1 MAKSET
7 KAPGKT
13 KTTGKTKATA
23 KVKPAAKAAKASSA
37 GKAVAPRT
45 SVPTVAPAKLTFW
58 GWRRENG
65 RVGVRNHVVILP
77 LDDLSNAACEAV
89 ANNIKGTLALPHAYG
104 RLQFGKDLDLHFRT
118 LIGTGS
124 NPNVAA
130 VVVIGIE
137 DGWTAKV
144 VEGIART
151 GKPVVGFGIEG
162 HGDIAT
168 IARASYEAKKMVQWA
183 SELRREECDIGEL
196 WVSTKCGE
204 SDTTTG
210 LSSCPTVGNMYD
222 KLLPRGIYGVFGET
236 SEITGA
242 EHLCKARAATPEV
255 GERWYAMWKAYQE
268 DVIEAHKTDDLSDSQ
283 PTKGNIAGG
292 LTTIEE
298 KALGNLEK
306 IGKESKFIEIL
317 EPAEAPAAGPG
328 LYYMD
333 TSSAAAECVTL
344 MAAGGYVVHTFPT
357 GQGNVIGNPIVP
369 VIKISGNPKTIRT
382 MGEHIDL
389 DVSGILR
396 RELTISQAGDA
407 LIGMI
412 ARTANGRLTAA
423 EALGHREFS
432 MTKLYR
438 SA

>member
-1 MAKSET
+1 MSVSGST
-7 KAPGKT
+7 KFMGY
-13 KTTGKTKATA
+13 
-23 KVKPAAKAAKASSA
+23 
-37 GKAVAPRT
+37 
-45 SVPTVAPAKLTFW
+45 
-58 GWRRENG
+58 RRENG

-77 LDDLSNAACEAV
+77 VDDISNAACESV

-104 RLQFGKDLDLHFRT
+104 RLQFGEDLDLHFRT
-118 LIGTGS
+118 MIGTGA

-130 VVVIGIE
+130 CIVIGIE
-137 DGWTAKV
+137 PGWTNRI
-144 VEGIART
+144 VEGIAKT
-151 GKPVVGFGIEG
+151 GKPVEGFWIEQN
-162 HGDIAT
+162 GDLKT
-168 IARASYEAKKMVQWA
+168 IMDASRKAKEFVHFA
-183 SELRREECDIGEL
+183 SEFQREPCEVSEL

-210 LSSCPTVGNMYD
+210 LGSCPTVGNMYD
-222 KLLPRGIYGVFGET
+222 KLIPEGIYGVFGET

-242 EHLCKARAATPEV
+242 EHICKERAATPEV
-255 GERWYAMWKAYQE
+255 GERWYKMWQSYQD
-268 DVIEAHKTDDLSDSQ
+268 DVIEAHKVDDLSDSQ
-283 PTKGNIAGG
+283 PTKGNLEGG

-306 IGKESKFIEIL
+306 IGRTCRYIDIL
-317 EPAEAPAAGPG
+317 EPAEMPQSGPG

-369 VIKISGNPKTIRT
+369 VIKLSANPRTVRT
-382 MGEHIDL
+382 MGEHV
-389 DVSGILR
+389 DVDVTGILR
-396 RELTISQAGDA
+396 RDMTIDEAGDA
-407 LIGMI
+407 LIDMVV
-412 ARTANGRLTAA
+412 RTANGRATSA
-423 EALGHREFS
+423 EALGHREFV

>member
-1 MAKSET
+1 MAKQ
-7 KAPGKT
+7 KNNGKVV
-13 KTTGKTKATA
+13 A
-23 KVKPAAKAAKASSA
+23 KKNGHSDLK
-37 GKAVAPRT
+37 
-45 SVPTVAPAKLTFW
+45 FF
-58 GWRRENG
+58 GWRRDNG
-65 RVGVRNHVVILP
+65 RVGVRNHVIILP

-89 ANNIKGTLALPHAYG
+89 ANNIKGTMALPHAYG
-104 RLQFGKDLDLHFRT
+104 RLQFGEDLDLHFRT
-118 LIGTGS
+118 LIGTGA

-137 DGWTAKV
+137 DGWTKRV
-144 VEGIART
+144 VDGIAKT
-151 GKPVVGFGIEG
+151 GKPVTGFGIEG

-168 IARASYEAKKMVQWA
+168 IAKASYVAKQYVQMA
-183 SELRREECDIGEL
+183 SELQREECDIADL

-210 LSSCPTVGNMYD
+210 LASCPTVGNMYD
-222 KLLPRGIYGVFGET
+222 KLIPRGITGVFGET
-236 SEITGA
+236 SEITGG
-242 EHLCKARAATPEV
+242 EHLARARAINKKV
-255 GERWYAMWKAYQE
+255 GDKWYKVWKAYQD

-306 IGKESKFIEIL
+306 IGRECKYIDVL
-317 EPAEAPAAGPG
+317 APAEAPRKGKG

-344 MAAGGYVVHTFPT
+344 MAAAGYAVHTFPT

-382 MGEHIDL
+382 MGEHIDV

-396 RELTISQAGDA
+396 RDMTIPQAGDA
-407 LIGMI
+407 LIDMI
-412 ARTANGRLTAA
+412 VRTANGRLTAA
-423 EALGHREFS
+423 EALGHREYV

>member
-1 MAKSET
+1 MQVNSLQVNSE
-7 KAPGKT
+7 KAI
-13 KTTGKTKATA
+13 
-23 KVKPAAKAAKASSA
+23 AAARAQSKAALATSDY
-37 GKAVAPRT
+37 GKLAV
-45 SVPTVAPAKLTFW
+45 S

-77 LDDLSNAACEAV
+77 LDDLSNSASEAV
-89 ANNIKGTLALPHAYG
+89 ANNVKGTVALPHAYG
-104 RLQFGKDLDLHFRT
+104 RLQFGADLDLFFRT
-118 LIGTGS
+118 LIGIGS

-137 DGWTAKV
+137 EGWTKRV
-144 VEGIART
+144 VDGIAKT
-151 GKPVVGFGIEG
+151 GKPVTGFGIEG

-168 IARASYEAKKMVQWA
+168 IARASYVAKEYLHWA
-183 SELRREECDIGEL
+183 SELQREECAISEL

-222 KLLPRGIYGVFGET
+222 KLIPLGIYGVFGET

-242 EHLCKARAATPEV
+242 EHLAKARAATPEV
-255 GERWYAMWKAYQE
+255 AEKWYKMWKTYQD

-306 IGKESKFIEIL
+306 IGRRSKFIDAL
-317 EPAEAPAAGPG
+317 EPAEAPGKGPG

-369 VIKISGNPKTIRT
+369 VIKITGNPKTMRT
-382 MGEHIDL
+382 MAEHIDV
-389 DVSGILR
+389 DVTGILR
-396 RELTISQAGDA
+396 RDQTLETAGDA

-412 ARTANGRLTAA
+412 QRTANGRLTAA
-423 EALGHREFS
+423 EALGHREFVI
-432 MTKLYR
+432 TKLYR

>member
-1 MAKSET
+1 VVSAMAK
-7 KAPGKT
+7 GN
-13 KTTGKTKATA
+13 GN
-23 KVKPAAKAAKASSA
+23 
-37 GKAVAPRT
+37 GKAKSNLR
-45 SVPTVAPAKLTFW
+45 FH

-65 RVGVRNHVVILP
+65 RVGVRNHVLILP

-89 ANNIKGTLALPHAYG
+89 ANNIKGTLAIPHAYG
-104 RLQFGKDLDLHFRT
+104 RLQFGEDLELHFRT

-124 NPNVAA
+124 NPNVAG

-137 DGWTAKV
+137 DGWTKRV
-144 VEGIART
+144 VDGIAKT
-151 GKPVVGFGIEG
+151 GKPAVGFGIEG

-168 IARASYEAKKMVQWA
+168 IARASYEAKKMLQHA
-183 SELRREECDIGEL
+183 SELQREECDISEL

-222 KLLPRGIYGVFGET
+222 KLIPHGIYGCFGET

-242 EHLCKARAATPEV
+242 EKIAKSRAATPAIGEKWIKTWQAYEDEV
-255 GERWYAMWKAYQE
+255 IQ
-268 DVIEAHKTDDLSDSQ
+268 AHKTNDLSESQ

-306 IGKESKFIEIL
+306 IGRQCTYIDVL
-317 EPAEAPAAGPG
+317 EPAEAPEKGPG

-344 MAAGGYVVHTFPT
+344 MAAAGYAVHTFPT

-382 MGEHIDL
+382 MGEHIDV

-396 RELTISQAGDA
+396 RDMTIESAGDA
-407 LIGMI
+407 LIEMVV
-412 ARTANGRLTAA
+412 RTANGRLTAA

-432 MTKLYR
+432 LTKLYR

>member
-1 MAKSET
+1 MAK
-7 KAPGKT
+7 KT
-13 KTTGKTKATA
+13 KQN
-23 KVKPAAKAAKASSA
+23 
-37 GKAVAPRT
+37 GKAVAKRNG
-45 SVPTVAPAKLTFW
+45 SLTFR

-65 RVGVRNHVVILP
+65 RVGVRNHVLILP

-89 ANNIKGTLALPHAYG
+89 ANNIKGTLAIPHAYG
-104 RLQFGKDLDLHFRT
+104 RLQFGEDLELHFRT
-118 LIGTGS
+118 LIGTGA

-137 DGWTAKV
+137 DQWTKRV
-144 VEGIART
+144 VDGIAKT
-151 GKPVVGFGIEG
+151 GKPVTGFGIEG
-162 HGDIAT
+162 TGDLMT
-168 IARASYEAKKMVQWA
+168 IAKASRVAKDYLQWA
-183 SELRREECDIGEL
+183 SELTREDCDVSEL

-210 LSSCPTVGNMYD
+210 LGSCPTVGNMYD
-222 KLLPRGIYGVFGET
+222 KLIPRGIYGVFGET

-242 EHLCKARAATPEV
+242 EHLARARAINKKV
-255 GERWYAMWKAYQE
+255 GDKWMKTWQAYE
-268 DVIEAHKTDDLSDSQ
+268 DQVIQAHKTDDLSDSQ

-306 IGKESKFIEIL
+306 IGRECRYIDVL
-317 EPAEAPAAGPG
+317 EPAEAPRKGPG

-344 MAAGGYVVHTFPT
+344 MAAAGYVVHTFPT
-357 GQGNVIGNPIVP
+357 GQGNVIGNPILP
-369 VIKISGNPKTIRT
+369 VIKLSANPRTVRT
-382 MGEHIDL
+382 MSEHIDL

-396 RELTISQAGDA
+396 RDMTIPQAGDA
-407 LIGMI
+407 LIDMI
-412 ARTANGRLTAA
+412 VRTANGRLTAA
-423 EALGHREFS
+423 EALGHREYV